1 MAFAVYSDWQ
11 LRPFYM
17 GVKVSDSDWTM
28 DANKESSEHVS
39 LSCGFDS
46 HLRPPKN
53 TEGDDMVSSYVQEH
67 AAYQYAVQ
75 VTEKNI
81 IAGKYIIKACQQFLD
96 ELHNPD
102 SKYFIDEADIKK
114 ITNLTKLINMATG
127 LKAGTPTHDALA
139 PFQWF
144 FLVNALCWKYKDN
157 PEKRRFEKS
166 VLLIARKSGKS
177 FLVALIFIILLLIEP
192 EYSEFYSVAPDR
204 ELSSIVK
211 KEVEQTIDKSPF
223 IAKYFQVT
231 RGEVRCLLTKSKFVP
246 LANSENRMDGRKA
259 NVFVADEVGA
269 LRNRYPIDAMQSSQM
284 NMVNR
289 TGILISTAYE
299 SLNNPMT
306 EEVEYAEKVLDGLVE
321 DDSLFALLYK
331 PDDSKDWLSDK
342 SLIEANPLVTDLP
355 DNLDY
360 LKKQRQTALELSSA
374 KKNFLTKHMN
384 IFVDGDDAEVYIT
397 TDDLKKCS
405 IPEYNWRGREVYV
418 GVDLSQTTDN
428 TAISMVTYDVEKD
441 EYITASWAFLPE
453 DNVANKSKVEKVDY
467 RLMRENGYCFFCG
480 DKVISHRFVEDF
492 VLDLE
497 NKFGVI
503 VKGIGYDRYNAVSSA
518 NRWYEAGYETIEV
531 KQHSTVLHPAT
542 KLVKERVLKQ
552 SFKYVQNRL
561 FEINVANARE
571 VVDTNLNTY
580 VNKKKSIGKI
590 DMLAATLN
598 AMFLW
603 NKDVEEGLVSVYEER
618 DVIIL

>member
-1 MAFAVYSDWQ
+1 
-11 LRPFYM
+11 
-17 GVKVSDSDWTM
+17 
-28 DANKESSEHVS
+28 
-39 LSCGFDS
+39 
-46 HLRPPKN
+46 
-53 TEGDDMVSSYVQEH
+53 MVSSFIEEH
-67 AAYQYAVQ
+67 ASYQYAVS
-75 VTEKNI
+75 VTERKI
-81 IAGKYIIKACQQFLD
+81 IAGKYIIKACEQFLN
-96 ELHNPD
+96 ELNDKD
-102 SKYFIDEADIKK
+102 SKYFIDESALRK
-114 ITNLTKLINMATG
+114 ITGLTKLINMASG
-127 LKAGTPTHDALA
+127 LAVGKSTYDALA

-177 FLVALIFIILLLIEP
+177 FLVALIFILLLLLEP
-192 EYSEFYSVAPDR
+192 EFSEFYSVAPDR

-211 KEVEQTIDKSPF
+211 KEVEQTISASPA
-223 IAKYFQVT
+223 IQKYFQVT

-306 EEVEYAEKVLDGLVE
+306 EEVEYAQKVLDGLVPDE
-321 DDSLFALLYK
+321 TLFALLYK
-331 PDDSKDWLSDK
+331 PDDTKDWLSDK

-355 DNLDY
+355 ENLDY
-360 LKKQRQTALELSSA
+360 LKKQRQTAIELTSA

-384 IFVDGDDAEVYIT
+384 IFVDGDDAEVYIP
-397 TDDLKKCS
+397 TDELKKCM
-405 IPEYNWRGREVYV
+405 IPEFDWKGREVYV

-428 TAISMVTYDVEKD
+428 TAISMVTYDLEKD
-441 EYITASWAFLPE
+441 EYVAAAWAFIPE
-453 DNVANKSKVEKVDY
+453 DNAANKSKVERVDY
-467 RLMRENGYCFFCG
+467 FLMRDQGYAFFCG

-492 VLDLE
+492 VLSLE
-497 NKFGVI
+497 SRFGVKI
-503 VKGIGYDRYNAVSSA
+503 RGIGYDRYNCISSA
-518 NRWYEAGYETIEV
+518 NRWYESGLDTVEV
-531 KQHSTVLHPAT
+531 KQHSSVLHPAT

-552 SFKYVQNRL
+552 SFKYIKNQL
-561 FEINVANARE
+561 LEINFSNARE
-571 VVDTNLNTY
+571 VKDTNLNTY

-590 DMLAATLN
+590 DMVVSVLN
-598 AMFLW
+598 AMALW

-618 DVIIL
+618 DFIIL